1 VKRRII
7 GAIAAL
13 LMAAVGTVM
22 VLSYIGSADERALA
36 GTESVEVL
44 VVAEP
49 VPAGTPAEQLSAYV
63 STELIPSKIVAAGV
77 VTDLQKLAGQVATVD
92 LLAGEQLLDERFALP
107 ADLQEPGT
115 VAVPKGMQEVT
126 ISLEPSRVVGG
137 QLEAGDTVGVFISM
151 EDGPGQ
157 VEAVTHLTL
166 HKVLVTRVQG
176 VAVTPEASNE
186 SATVPANNVLV
197 TLAITARDAE
207 KVVYAQEFARTWL
220 SKEPADASEKGTQ
233 LAQKDEVYE

>member
-1 VKRRII
+1 MKRRII

-13 LMAAVGTVM
+13 LMATVGTVM

-36 GTESVEVL
+36 GAESVKVL

-49 VPAGTPAEQLSAYV
+49 VPAGTPAEQLGAYV
-63 STELIPSKIVAAGV
+63 SSELVPSKVVAAGA

-92 LLAGEQLLDERFALP
+92 LLAGEQLLGERFALP
-107 ADLQEPGT
+107 SDLQERGT
-115 VAVPKGMQEVT
+115 VAVPQGMQEVT

-151 EDGPGQ
+151 ENGPGN
-157 VEAVTHLTL
+157 VGAVTHLEL

-176 VAVTPEASNE
+176 VAVAPESSDT

-197 TLAITARDAE
+197 TLAVKAPDAE
-207 KVVYAQEFARTWL
+207 KIVFAQEFARTWL
-220 SKEPADASEKGTQ
+220 SKEPTDASEKGAR
-233 LAQKDEVYE
+233 LVDKDEVYQ